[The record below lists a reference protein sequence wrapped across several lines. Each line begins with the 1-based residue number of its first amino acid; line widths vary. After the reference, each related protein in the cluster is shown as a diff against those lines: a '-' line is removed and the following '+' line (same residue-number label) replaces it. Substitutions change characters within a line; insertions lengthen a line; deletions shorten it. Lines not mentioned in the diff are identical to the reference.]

1 MAVMAAM
8 ALCAGEALA
17 ARSGSRS
24 ASHGGS
30 HGASGGSHGHGGHYG
45 GNHGGN
51 YGGYRGYYRSYFHGG
66 RAFVAAPFYAFPGY
80 YYPPPAYYALPPQD
94 ILYYCPE
101 YGVYYPQVQVCPSG
115 WQRMLP
121 QAPPY

>member
-1 MAVMAAM
+1 MRKYKAAVAGMAVMAAM

-30 HGASGGSHGHGGHYG
+30 HGASGGSHG
-45 GNHGGN
+45 
-51 YGGYRGYYRSYFHGG
+51 HGG